1 MLRRLNDQKTK
12 IVRESNLRQIRISKL
27 YHKKNLRKTTTL
39 FRRYRSIKIL
49 IMKSYS
55 LRSKQRNVDFKR
67 NEIFVLLKQETN
79 ILKSFFVKTKLK
91 HLVRI
96 AFAKTTSTIKTTN

>member
-1 MLRRLNDQKTK
+1 MLRRLSDQKTK
-12 IVRESNLRQIRISKL
+12 IVRESNLRQIRILKL
-27 YHKKNLRKTTTL
+27 YHKKNLRKATTL

-67 NEIFVLLKQETN
+67 NKIFVSLKQETN
-79 ILKSFFVKTKLK
+79 ILKSLFVKTKLK
-91 HLVRI
+91 RLIRI
-96 AFAKTTSTIKTTN
+96 AFAKTTSTIKITN